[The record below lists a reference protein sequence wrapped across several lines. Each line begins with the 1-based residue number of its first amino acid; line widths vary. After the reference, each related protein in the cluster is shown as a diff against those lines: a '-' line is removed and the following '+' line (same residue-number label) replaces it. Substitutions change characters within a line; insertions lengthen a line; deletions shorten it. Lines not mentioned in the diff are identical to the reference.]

1 MKDSLGDMYP
11 IKHPFIYEGKMKLTG
26 LFLVEDAEENQNS
39 ARQNRT
45 VDNAVLIKQSSQWW
59 ILQNIASGTDQKG
72 RIFGI
77 LFIQSQCF
85 CYHFPLFS
93 ILQCNENV
101 VENEIS
107 QNYFNKRRQFLLAD
121 GFFVVSRIEN
131 IAQCKS
137 KILVDKSD
145 KIVFAD
151 ILLSNITFFNILWMK
166 WHWEIK
172 KQIFKKSLLCHFP
185 EILNHSFTVCI
196 MLVKRQNTCV
206 SFSRPYRNVEKL
218 SPLFIQNV
226 CYLLW
231 KIIIKSS

>member
-11 IKHPFIYEGKMKLTG
+11 IKHPFIYESKMKLTG
-26 LFLVEDAEENQNS
+26 LFLVEDAKENQNS
-39 ARQNRT
+39 ARQNRN

-72 RIFGI
+72 RNSVFCSSSLSVFVIIFHC
-77 LFIQSQCF
+77 SRV
-85 CYHFPLFS
+85 S
-93 ILQCNENV
+93 QCNENV
-101 VENEIS
+101 VENEIL

-121 GFFVVSRIEN
+121 RFFVVSRIEN

-206 SFSRPYRNVEKL
+206 SFSRPHRNVEKL